1 MMDRRLIVRRPF
13 FILGIVAAV
22 LSILAA
28 LLGIPG
34 ASAVAQQS
42 GEKSFHAVATDA
54 KGVETD
60 LKNVLFYWEEKV
72 SETAFIPHELKH
84 LPVKRGTATVNIKF
98 DGIKHIDVN
107 ANGDNTLPVLHIT
120 LSNGKT
126 GEFPLAING
135 NFKGDSDFGA
145 VEVPVHDL
153 KKLEFKP

>member
-1 MMDRRLIVRRPF
+1 MIYRRPTARHSF
-13 FILGIVAAV
+13 HIFMI
-22 LSILAA
+22 LSILLAVS
-28 LLGIPG
+28 GIP
-34 ASAVAQQS
+34 ALAQQN

-54 KGVETD
+54 KGIETD

-98 DGIKHIDVN
+98 DGIKHIDVKPG
-107 ANGDNTLPVLHIT
+107 GDKAPPVLHIT

-135 NFKGDSDFGA
+135 NFKGDSDFGS

-153 KKLEFKP
+153 KKLEFK

>member
-1 MMDRRLIVRRPF
+1 MTYQSLIGRSRL
-13 FILGIVAAV
+13 FILAII
-22 LSILAA
+22 S
-28 LLGIPG
+28 LLLWGPSV
-34 ASAVAQQS
+34 SAYAQQN
-42 GEKSFHAVATDA
+42 GEKSFHAVATDS

-98 DGIKHIDVN
+98 DGIKHIDVKPG
-107 ANGDNTLPVLHIT
+107 GDKAPPLLHIT

>member
-1 MMDRRLIVRRPF
+1 MTYRRFTRQTLFIIV
-13 FILGIVAAV
+13 G
-22 LSILAA
+22 LSA
-28 LLGIPG
+28 LSLWLPVSG
-34 ASAVAQQS
+34 ARAQQN
-42 GEKSFHAVATDA
+42 GDKSFHAVATDA

-98 DGIKHIDVN
+98 DGIKHIDVK
-107 ANGDNTLPVLHIT
+107 ANGDKTPPILNIT